1 MSDDATSDG
10 LRLDRAV
17 DSIIVGRRHRREVG
31 DLEALRDSIA
41 RLGLLCPLTV
51 TPDGYLLC
59 GWRRLEAVRTL
70 GWKSVPV
77 YVRRASAGLRDIIAE
92 HEENTVREPL
102 PLETAEEL
110 YREYKTLEAEQA
122 DLRQRATR
130 FHATPATGGSGEVGS
145 RDEAGV
151 KGGGKRGNNGAADSA
166 GPSDQAL
173 HVPGRHGDSRAKA
186 ARMVTGSNSYTRFE
200 HTGRIKDARKNPDL
214 PAHIRAM
221 ARTAWKDVTT
231 GNASAQK
238 EWEKIS
244 AAITEHEATA
254 HQPAED
260 GGQVDPADLAAVA
273 RAALAQP
280 RRPRKAGPSDEAV
293 ATPSTERS
301 LAEALTAFGE
311 WIDHADPDTLAKNA
325 STAEL
330 ARLHH
335 TTERFDHL
343 CSAVHAALHKRHPA
357 LRRRKTTGGARG
369 DAISGDQPRLW

>member
-1 MSDDATSDG
+1 MSDETTGDG

-17 DSIIVGRRHRREVG
+17 DSIIVGLRHRREVG
-31 DLEALRDSIA
+31 DLEALRDSID

-77 YVRRASAGLRDIIAE
+77 YVRRASAGLRDVIAE

-110 YREYKTLEAEQA
+110 YREYKSLEAEQA
-122 DLRQRATR
+122 ALRQRATR
-130 FHATPATGGSGEVGS
+130 FHAAPASAGSG
-145 RDEAGV
+145 DESGV
-151 KGGGKRGNNGAADSA
+151 KGGGKRGNLGAADSA

-173 HVPGRHGDSRAKA
+173 HVPGRHGESRAKA
-186 ARMVTGSNSYTRFE
+186 AQMVTGSNSYTRFE
-200 HTGRIKDARKNPDL
+200 HAGRIKDARKDPDL

-221 ARTAWKDVTT
+221 AKTAWDNVTA

-238 EWEKIS
+238 EWAKIS

-254 HQPAED
+254 DQPAED
-260 GGQVDPADLAAVA
+260 GSQVDPADLAAVA

-280 RRPRKAGPSDEAV
+280 RRRRQAATSDDETV

-311 WIDHADPDTLAKNA
+311 WIDHADPDALAENA

-330 ARLHH
+330 ARMHH

-343 CSAVHAALHKRHPA
+343 CTAVHAALHKRHPA
-357 LRRRKTTGGARG
+357 LRRRKTTGGAQG
-369 DAISGDQPRLW
+369 DAVSGEQSRLW